1 MNYESNCLNCNDREI
16 NSIDACCKLSN
27 DSDGLPSRCVG
38 PWSRDKFFYLQRYC
52 DIFNSG
58 MKNKWPNRVF
68 LDLFSGPGRCRVRPQ
83 GDFED
88 GSPLIA
94 LRHPFTHYFF
104 VDISS
109 YCTDALQKRISNI
122 NSTAVEKS
130 RVIPGDANV
139 CIDELMSSIEGIGP
153 ETLCFAFIDPPGIQL
168 NFETLRKLSLN
179 TRIDLLINFPLGM
192 NIKRQLWHQLHKD
205 PNTESNFDRYFGTT
219 QWRSLCDEKNSGITI
234 GSRLLK
240 LYENQLQDLGYAY
253 VGDERTIKN
262 RGRSLYMLVFASKN
276 PKGKEF
282 WEKVTQV
289 APSGQRR
296 LF

>member
-1 MNYESNCLNCNDREI
+1 
-16 NSIDACCKLSN
+16 
-27 DSDGLPSRCVG
+27 
-38 PWSRDKFFYLQRYC
+38 
-52 DIFNSG
+52 
-58 MKNKWPNRVF
+58 MKNKWANRVF

-94 LRHPFTHYFF
+94 LSNPFTHYFF

-109 YCTDALQKRISNI
+109 YCTDALQKRISNSNLPTDKKQRI
-122 NSTAVEKS
+122 ITD
-130 RVIPGDANV
+130 DANI
-139 CIDELMSSIEGIGP
+139 CIDEVMSSIESIGP
-153 ETLCFAFIDPPGIQL
+153 ETLGFAFIDPPGIQL
-168 NFETLRKLSLN
+168 HFETLRKLSLN

-192 NIKRQLWHQLHKD
+192 NIKRQLSYQLQKD
-205 PNTESNFDRYFGTT
+205 PSAGESAFDRYFGTPD
-219 QWRSLCDEKNSGITI
+219 WRNLCDESNNGTI
-234 GSRLLK
+234 GFRLLK
-240 LYENQLQDLGYAY
+240 LYENQLQGLGYAY
-253 VGDERTIKN
+253 VGDERAVKN

-296 LF
+296 LL